1 MDFGFTPQRTPT
13 PSAPTPPSAFFDGT
27 RLGLEG
33 TMLSTL
39 AIGIPTGLHIALS
52 ATLGYATRLDSLPQ
66 ESKAFTLMGFIFVSI
81 LALVAMAMVLFFLL
95 AIPTMAYSMIL
106 VATMLQWMRKFRG
119 REKVVP
125 TIVGAILGLLIGVG
139 TSALIFL
146 LASVSPTP
154 STYAAAF
161 RWPEILTI
169 DGIILLWF
177 TVNPLAN
184 AVAGAQIGWRLG
196 VMLDQMTMYWFF

>member
-1 MDFGFTPQRTPT
+1 
-13 PSAPTPPSAFFDGT
+13 
-27 RLGLEG
+27 
-33 TMLSTL
+33 MLSTL
-39 AIGIPTGLHIALS
+39 AIGVPAGLQIALS
-52 ATLGYATRLDSLPQ
+52 VVLGYAARLDSIPQ
-66 ESKAFTLMGFIFVSI
+66 QPRSFSVMGFIFTSI

-125 TIVGAILGLLIGVG
+125 TIVGAILGLLVGIG

-146 LASVSPTP
+146 LSGVSPAP
-154 STYAAAF
+154 ATYAAVF
-161 RWPEILTI
+161 RWPQILTI

-177 TVNPLAN
+177 SLNPLIN
-184 AVAGAQIGWRLG
+184 AIAGGQIGWRLG
-196 VMLDQMTMYWFF
+196 TTLDRMTMYWFF

>member
-1 MDFGFTPQRTPT
+1 MDFGFTPQRTPP
-13 PSAPTPPSAFFDGT
+13 PSAPAPPNAFFDGT

-39 AIGIPTGLHIALS
+39 GIGIPAGLHIALS
-52 ATLGYATRLDSLPQ
+52 ATLGYATRLDNMPQ
-66 ESKAFTLMGFIFVSI
+66 DARAFTLMGFIFTSI
-81 LALVAMAMVLFFLL
+81 LALIAMAMVLFFLL
-95 AIPTMAYSMIL
+95 SIPTMAYSMLL

-125 TIVGAILGLLIGVG
+125 TIVGAIFGLLIGIG

-146 LASVSPTP
+146 LSGVSPTL
-154 STYAAAF
+154 SSYAAIF
-161 RWPEILTI
+161 RWPQILTI

-177 TVNPLAN
+177 SLNPLAN
-184 AVAGAQIGWRLG
+184 AIAGAQIGWRLG
-196 VMLDQMTMYWFF
+196 KILDQMTMYWFF

>member
-1 MDFGFTPQRTPT
+1 MDFGFTPQRTP
-13 PSAPTPPSAFFDGT
+13 PSAPTPPNAFFDGT

-39 AIGIPTGLHIALS
+39 GIGIPAGLHIALS
-52 ATLGYATRLDSLPQ
+52 ATLGYAARLDNMP
-66 ESKAFTLMGFIFVSI
+66 EEGKAFTLMGFIFTSL
-81 LALVAMAMVLFFLL
+81 LALIAMAMVLFFLL
-95 AIPTMAYSMIL
+95 SIPTMAYSMLL
-106 VATMLQWMRKFRG
+106 VATMLQTMRRFRG

-125 TIVGAILGLLIGVG
+125 TIVGAILGLLTGVG

-146 LASVSPTP
+146 LSSVSP
-154 STYAAAF
+154 SVANYAAVF

-177 TVNPLAN
+177 TLNPLAN

-196 VMLDQMTMYWFF
+196 LMLDQMTMYWFF

>member
-1 MDFGFTPQRTPT
+1 
-13 PSAPTPPSAFFDGT
+13 
-27 RLGLEG
+27 
-33 TMLSTL
+33 MLATL
-39 AIGIPTGLHIALS
+39 AIGVPAGLHIALS
-52 ATLGYATRLDSLPQ
+52 ATLGYATRLGDMPQ
-66 ESKAFTLMGFIFVSI
+66 ESKAFSLMGFIFISI

-95 AIPTMAYSMIL
+95 AIPTMVYSMIL
-106 VATMLQWMRKFRG
+106 VGTMLRWMRKFRG

-125 TIVGAILGLLIGVG
+125 TIVGATLGLIIGVG

-146 LASVSPTP
+146 LSSVHPTP
-154 STYAAAF
+154 ASYGAIF

-177 TVNPLAN
+177 SLNPLLN
-184 AVAGAQIGWRLG
+184 AVAGGQIGWRLG

>member
-1 MDFGFTPQRTPT
+1 MDFGFTPQRTP
-13 PSAPTPPSAFFDGT
+13 PMAPTPPNPFFDGT

-39 AIGIPTGLHIALS
+39 GIGIPAGLHIALS
-52 ATLGYATRLDSLPQ
+52 ATLGYATRLGFMP
-66 ESKAFTLMGFIFVSI
+66 EEAKAFTLMGFIFISI
-81 LALVAMAMVLFFLL
+81 LALVAMAMVLFFML

-125 TIVGAILGLLIGVG
+125 TIVGAILGLLVGVG

-146 LASVSPTP
+146 LSSVAPTLAN
-154 STYAAAF
+154 YGAIF

-177 TVNPLAN
+177 TINPLVN
-184 AVAGAQIGWRLG
+184 AIAGAQIGWRLG

>member
-1 MDFGFTPQRTPT
+1 
-13 PSAPTPPSAFFDGT
+13 
-27 RLGLEG
+27 
-33 TMLSTL
+33 
-39 AIGIPTGLHIALS
+39 
-52 ATLGYATRLDSLPQ
+52 
-66 ESKAFTLMGFIFVSI
+66 
-81 LALVAMAMVLFFLL
+81 MVLFFLL

-106 VATMLQWMRKFRG
+106 VATMLRWMRKFRG

-125 TIVGAILGLLIGVG
+125 TIVGATLGLIIGVG

-146 LASVSPTP
+146 LSNVHPTP
-154 STYAAAF
+154 ATYGIIF

-177 TVNPLAN
+177 TLNPLFN

-196 VMLDQMTMYWFF
+196 KMLEQMTMYWFF

>member
-1 MDFGFTPQRTPT
+1 
-13 PSAPTPPSAFFDGT
+13 
-27 RLGLEG
+27 
-33 TMLSTL
+33 MLSTL
-39 AIGIPTGLHIALS
+39 GIGIPAALHIALS
-52 ATLGYATRLDSLPQ
+52 ATLGYATRLDNMP
-66 ESKAFTLMGFIFVSI
+66 EEGKAFTLMGFIFTAI

-95 AIPTMAYSMIL
+95 SIPTMAYSILL
-106 VATMLQWMRKFRG
+106 VATMLQTMRRFRG

-125 TIVGAILGLLIGVG
+125 TIVGAILGLLIGIG

-146 LASVSPTP
+146 LASVSP
-154 STYAAAF
+154 SLANYAAIL

-177 TVNPLAN
+177 SLSPLAN

-196 VMLDQMTMYWFF
+196 KMLDQMTMYWFF

>member
-1 MDFGFTPQRTPT
+1 MDFGFTPQRTAPT
-13 PSAPTPPSAFFDGT
+13 APTPPNAFFDGT

-39 AIGIPTGLHIALS
+39 AIGVPAGLHIALS
-52 ATLGYATRLDSLPQ
+52 ATLGYATRLGDMPQ
-66 ESKAFTLMGFIFVSI
+66 ESKAFTLMGFIFISI

-106 VATMLQWMRKFRG
+106 VGTMLRWMRKFRR

-125 TIVGAILGLLIGVG
+125 TIVGAILGLIIGIG

-146 LASVSPTP
+146 LSSVRPTL
-154 STYAAAF
+154 SSYGTIF

-177 TVNPLAN
+177 TLNPLLN

-196 VMLDQMTMYWFF
+196 KMLEQMTMYWFF